1 METENINYGDELV
14 LVVDDEESVREPV
27 VAMLEHLGF
36 KADSAVNGEEA
47 LEMLTQRPYTFL
59 LTDIRMPGI
68 DGLELIKRAK
78 KDHPEIC
85 SIAMTGYSREFNYV
99 EVINTGATDFVNK
112 PFVIEELEAKIK
124 RAIIERNIRQELQRL
139 SITDSLTGLYNQRHF
154 YARLNDEIARAKR
167 QKNNL
172 ALIFLDLDDFK
183 QYNDK
188 HGHLA
193 GDELLKNVGKVIT
206 RNVRQGVDSGFRYGG
221 DEFAVVLIDAN
232 ELVAKMM
239 SARIEKGIEEDCGI
253 TASTGTVIF
262 TDNLTA
268 ETLVE
273 EADRRLYEA
282 KEERNN
288 EKGPQKLAAV
298 LSEERS
304 HYQGLE
310 IKTTSDKIY
319 YVNLRL

>member
-1 METENINYGDELV
+1 METENINYGDEFV
-14 LVVDDEESVREPV
+14 LVVDDDESVRKPI
-27 VAMLEHLGF
+27 VAMLEHLDF
-36 KADSAVNGEEA
+36 KADSAVDSEDA
-47 LEMLTQRPYTFL
+47 LEMLTQKPYTFL

-78 KDHPEIC
+78 KSYPEIC
-85 SIAMTGYSREFNYV
+85 AIAMTGYSREFNYV
-99 EVINTGATDFVNK
+99 EVINTGAADFVNK

-172 ALIFLDLDDFK
+172 ALILLDLDDFK
-183 QYNDK
+183 QYNDN

-193 GDELLKNVGKVIT
+193 GDELLKNIGKVIN

-232 ELVAKMM
+232 ELVAAMM
-239 SARIEKGIEEDCGI
+239 SSRIEKGIEEECGI

-262 TDNLTA
+262 DNNLTV

-273 EADRRLYEA
+273 EADRRLYKA
-282 KEERNN
+282 KERRNN
-288 EKGPQKLAAV
+288 VKEPQKLAA
-298 LSEERS
+298 
-304 HYQGLE
+304 
-310 IKTTSDKIY
+310 I
-319 YVNLRL
+319 